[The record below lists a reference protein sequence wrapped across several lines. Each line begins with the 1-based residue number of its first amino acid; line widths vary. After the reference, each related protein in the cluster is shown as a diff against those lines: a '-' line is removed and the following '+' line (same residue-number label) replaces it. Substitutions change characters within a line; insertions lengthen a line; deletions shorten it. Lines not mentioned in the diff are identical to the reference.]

1 MKVKGKHNSEHYIWG
16 DKCDSWV
23 MSDNEELSVKMESMP
38 AGTKEKLHFH
48 TIARQFF
55 FIIKGTATFYID
67 STSEIVNEQ
76 KGILIPPKTA
86 HYIANN
92 TNEPIDF
99 LVISQPSTNND
110 RTTIEY

>member
-55 FIIKGTATFYID
+55 FIIKGTATFYIENVKQVVNKQQGINIEPG
-67 STSEIVNEQ
+67 SRHFISNESESRIE
-76 KGILIPPKTA
+76 
-86 HYIANN
+86 
-92 TNEPIDF
+92 F
-99 LVISQPSTNND
+99 LVVSQPTTNND
-110 RTTIEY
+110 RTVL